1 MSTAMKSIVKPNAAG
16 ETIGSMAHLKFI
28 PEGIGMDFYLY
39 EGSQTEPPCRPQN
52 WLISKTKFKVLES
65 QVCKMR
71 LFWVIFKHRATV
83 WFLIAIVLI
92 FVSDWGDEGN
102 PWYTW

>member
-1 MSTAMKSIVKPNAAG
+1 MKSIVKPNGAG

-52 WLISKTKFKVLES
+52 WLISQTKFKVLES
-65 QVCKMR
+65 QV
-71 LFWVIFKHRATV
+71 
-83 WFLIAIVLI
+83 
-92 FVSDWGDEGN
+92 GN
-102 PWYTW
+102 LV